1 MIAHRFLSATTR
13 SLSRRALLSTSLFS
27 TTTPNH
33 DVFSKISFIGT
44 GKMAQALIAP
54 LITQKLQAPPSINAF
69 DVSDEAL
76 KQVEDLYPGVQV
88 SNSIQDSIQGADL
101 IVYAVKPQNIE
112 KVNAEIRRAKEEKGA
127 DGVRDDAII
136 LSVAAGTPISN
147 FVEGSLVEKVA
158 RSMPNTP
165 AQSK

>member
-13 SLSRRALLSTSLFS
+13 LLSRRALPSTTSLAFS
-27 TTTPNH
+27 TTTSNH

-54 LITQKLQAPPSINAF
+54 LITQKLQAPSSINAF

-88 SNSIQDSIQGADL
+88 SNSIPDCIQDANL
-101 IVYAVKPQNIE
+101 IVYAVKPQNVE
-112 KVNAEIRRAKEEKGA
+112 KVN
-127 DGVRDDAII
+127 D
-136 LSVAAGTPISN
+136 L
-147 FVEGSLVEKVA
+147 
-158 RSMPNTP
+158 
-165 AQSK
+165 

>member
-1 MIAHRFLSATTR
+1 
-13 SLSRRALLSTSLFS
+13 
-27 TTTPNH
+27 
-33 DVFSKISFIGT
+33 
-44 GKMAQALIAP
+44 MAQALIAP
-54 LITQKLQAPPSINAF
+54 LITQKLQAPSSISAF

-76 KQVEDLYPGVQV
+76 KQIEELYPGVHV
-88 SNSIQDSIQGADL
+88 SNSIQDSIHDANL
-101 IVYAVKPQNIE
+101 IVYAVKPQNVG
-112 KVNAEIRRAKEEKGA
+112 KVHAEIRRVKEENGS

-165 AQSK
+165 AQSEYIVAILFLVHYLIISF

>member
-1 MIAHRFLSATTR
+1 MIAHRFLPATTR
-13 SLSRRALLSTSLFS
+13 SISRRALLATSFS
-27 TTTPNH
+27 TTPSNL

-44 GKMAQALIAP
+44 GKMAQAMIAP
-54 LITQKLQAPPSINAF
+54 LITQKLQIPSSITAF

-76 KQVEDLYPGVQV
+76 KRVEELYPGVQV
-88 SNSIQDSIQGADL
+88 SNSIQDSVKDANL
-101 IVYAVKPQNIE
+101 IVYAVKPQNVG
-112 KVNAEIRRAKEEKGA
+112 KVHAEIRRAKEERGA

-136 LSVAAGTPISN
+136 LSVAAGTPIAS
-147 FVEGSLVEKVA
+147 FVHGSLVDKVA